1 MNAPTPAQLA
11 AQAETHAIQAFHL
24 WAVLP
29 FEHPLAAS
37 MLRMKENWYA
47 IAAGWREQAKN
58 N

>member
-1 MNAPTPAQLA
+1 MQAPQLA
-11 AQAETHAIQAFHL
+11 KRAKTHAIQAFHL

-37 MLRMKENWYA
+37 MLRMKENWHA